1 MRLKATGCQLGND
14 LIPLV
19 AKMDNLLTLFLDH
32 SNISDN
38 HLFSLNSL
46 KKLRYLNLTN
56 TSVTNNGFKQ
66 LNIPALQNVYLYG
79 TKIDKTSWNDLANQ
93 FKGVQLDTGGYVVPI
108 WESDTTEVVSKE
120 NN

>member
-1 MRLKATGCQLGND
+1 MPTFEKPLIKKPIQIFTGY
-14 LIPLV
+14 
-19 AKMDNLLTLFLDH
+19 F
-32 SNISDN
+32 
-38 HLFSLNSL
+38 
-46 KKLRYLNLTN
+46 
-56 TSVTNNGFKQ
+56 FKQ